1 MVQIT
6 AAPSER
12 AVGSVAYKAIVEII
26 QHIHAAMMALPGAR
40 RTTAN
45 PCQPESSVPVCKVLR
60 GVGSEIL
67 RQRAHAAPRPSSL
80 TVSVLVVALAGWAN
94 LPARKNERVRV
105 GAQITATATVEPS
118 ASN

>member
-26 QHIHAAMMALPGAR
+26 QHKHAAMMALPDAR

-45 PCQPESSVPVCKVLR
+45 RCQPVGLLESSVPVCRVLR

-80 TVSVLVVALAGWAN
+80 TVSVLVVAPGGVGKPAG
-94 LPARKNERVRV
+94 
-105 GAQITATATVEPS
+105 S
-118 ASN
+118 